1 MSSNQSGRRGGVEAS
16 SKSGRGRSEGAKRKE
31 IMAAATERF
40 GRDGYEHTKWA
51 DIAAD
56 VGVGPTAL
64 YHYFESKQHCLFVI
78 MDEAIEDF
86 RARFVARKTDRADPL
101 QALAG
106 VLQDCFELTKHEIL
120 RNRVLVAEQG
130 LLATPRTSPREEQAR
145 EAARGR
151 VRELQFEWATCLSQA
166 MKQGAIPDS
175 DPRLLTRAIL
185 GLYNSIWQWYRPD
198 GMLPLPRAA
207 DFFIERALAMIGV
220 APEGVSKLR
229 MVA

>member
-1 MSSNQSGRRGGVEAS
+1 MSSNQNRSGGPAEAPG
-16 SKSGRGRSEGAKRKE
+16 KSGPGRSQGAKRQD
-31 IMAAATERF
+31 ILAAATERF

-78 MDEAIEDF
+78 MDEAIQDF
-86 RARFVARKTDRADPL
+86 RARFNARTADGDDSL
-101 QALAG
+101 KALAA
-106 VLQDCFELTKHEIL
+106 VLQDCFQLTEQEML

-130 LLATPRTSPREEQAR
+130 LLATARTSPREEQAR
-145 EAARGR
+145 QVARAR
-151 VRELQFEWATCLSQA
+151 VGELQVEWATCLSQA
-166 MKQGAIPDS
+166 MQQGAIPET
-175 DPRLLTRAIL
+175 DPQLLMRAIL
-185 GLYNSIWQWYRPD
+185 GLYNSIWQWYRPN

>member
-1 MSSNQSGRRGGVEAS
+1 MSSNQSSRRRGAEAS

-86 RARFVARKTDRADPL
+86 HARFVARTTDRADPL
-101 QALAG
+101 EVLAA
-106 VLQDCFELTKHEIL
+106 VLHDCFDLTEQEIL

-130 LLATPRTSPREEQAR
+130 LLATARTSPREEQAR
-145 EAARGR
+145 QAARAR

-166 MKQGAIPDS
+166 MHQGAIPDS

-185 GLYNSIWQWYRPD
+185 GLYNSIWQWYRPN
-198 GMLPLPRAA
+198 GTLPLPRTA
-207 DFFIERALAMIGV
+207 DFFIERALAMMGV
-220 APEGVSKLR
+220 APEGVSRLR